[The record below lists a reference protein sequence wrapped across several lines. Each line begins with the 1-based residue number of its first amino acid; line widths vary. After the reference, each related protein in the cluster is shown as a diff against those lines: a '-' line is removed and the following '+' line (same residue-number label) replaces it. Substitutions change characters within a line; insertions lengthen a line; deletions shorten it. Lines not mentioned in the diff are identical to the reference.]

1 MQIASLLTELS
12 HAPGVSG
19 YEDPVRQIVRRD
31 FERLADD
38 VRVDKMGN
46 LIALKRGENTG
57 DNPRRAL
64 MLAAHMDE
72 IGLLVTK
79 LDEGFLRFA
88 TVGGFDVRT
97 LPGQEVMVHG
107 RADLPGVIGS
117 RPPHVL
123 PPEERKK
130 VTPLDGL
137 FIDVG
142 LPQTELERNVRVG
155 DMITLRGDFAELQTG
170 YVSGK
175 AMDDRAGVA
184 SLIQCLDT
192 MTAMRSVWDVF
203 AVATVQEEIGLRG
216 AITSAY
222 DIDPDIAIAVDVG
235 FGRTPGL
242 SEGES
247 SELNKGPGIGIGP
260 NIHPLMQRRLIETA
274 KENEIPFQTEA
285 IPGRSGTDAWAIQVA
300 REGIPTALLSI
311 PLRYMHT
318 PVETAH
324 TKDVERTGRLMALF
338 ASSLNEQF
346 AADLGLSP
354 LDHI

>member
-1 MQIASLLTELS
+1 MQIASLLNELS
-12 HAPGVSG
+12 QSPGVSG
-19 YEDPVRQIVRRD
+19 YENPVREMVRRE

-46 LIALKRGENTG
+46 LVALKRGETTG
-57 DNPRRAL
+57 NDPRRSV

-97 LPGQEVMVHG
+97 LPGQEVIVHG
-107 RADLPGVIGS
+107 RVDLPGVIGS
-117 RPPHVL
+117 RTPHVL
-123 PPEERKK
+123 PLEERKK

-142 LPQTELERNVRVG
+142 LPEAELKRHVRVG
-155 DMITLRGDFAELQTG
+155 DIITLRGDFAELQTG

-184 SLIQCLDT
+184 SLICCLHA
-192 MTAMRSVWDVF
+192 MTAMRSTWDVY

-247 SELNKGPGIGIGP
+247 AELNEGPGIGIGP
-260 NIHPLMQRRLIETA
+260 NIHPLMHSRLVETA
-274 KENEIPFQTEA
+274 KKHEIPFQTEA

-318 PVETAH
+318 PIETAH
-324 TKDVERTGRLMALF
+324 TKDIERTGRLMALL
-338 ASSLNEQF
+338 ASSLDQQF
-346 AADLGLSP
+346 ATELGLHSRP
-354 LDHI
+354 RT